1 MSRIDTLQDDRG
13 LLTCFQGAMVKD
25 EWQQAY
31 QTAHSVSTLDDFIYM
46 INGDSWESSL
56 TSFVEAVPSLKGNR
70 IAVARFKSSFEAGR
84 LALRQAATPATKSE
98 DVDEVLPDGTMQQL
112 NAEWT
117 KRVPL
122 GFWSVF
128 GNPVNNCAAGFI
140 VSGARCNMTVLDV
153 KKIRSVLSMAIPRT
167 QESVQLPGG
176 LVLGFDKEVVATTR
190 TVTEYYWALRILAH
204 AWGWAGNYNVTWE
217 GHPSSWW
224 SSLQLWAT
232 LTRRS
237 ETPWTMGKDP
247 LFGFKETMS
256 SHEERWLP
264 WCGVAPQRAW
274 HWAKQCGRPTWNG
287 DRRPSSRPWRAHTHL
302 PPNAPLTTLLKSNL
316 NGDSSRVTPIRLSAR
331 SRVARRSV
339 SRLTTAVDVPMPS
352 APTFTHVTLGWKVV
366 PPVWAVATIGFITNR
381 DSSPGL
387 RGVLVQ
393 HLHRRSLLLKKD
405 RGVTLGV
412 HPLLLALLG
421 LPLGQSAWRD
431 NQMPLEMCC

>member
-1 MSRIDTLQDDRG
+1 
-13 LLTCFQGAMVKD
+13 MVKD

-117 KRVPL
+117 KRYHLAFEASLEPSEQLRSRVYRE
-122 GFWSVF
+122 W
-128 GNPVNNCAAGFI
+128 
-140 VSGARCNMTVLDV
+140 RKCNMTVLDV

-217 GHPSSWW
+217 GHPILMMELSAALGYADKALRDTMDYGKG
-224 SSLQLWAT
+224 SLVWLQRNDVLTRGKMAT
-232 LTRRS
+232 LVRRG
-237 ETPWTMGKDP
+237 TPA
-247 LFGFKETMS
+247 
-256 SHEERWLP
+256 
-264 WCGVAPQRAW
+264 GVALGEAVREV
-274 HWAKQCGRPTWNG
+274 G
-287 DRRPSSRPWRAHTHL
+287 DRPPSSRPWRAHTHL

-316 NGDSSRVTPIRLSAR
+316 NGDS
-331 SRVARRSV
+331 
-339 SRLTTAVDVPMPS
+339 
-352 APTFTHVTLGWKVV
+352 
-366 PPVWAVATIGFITNR
+366 
-381 DSSPGL
+381 
-387 RGVLVQ
+387 
-393 HLHRRSLLLKKD
+393 
-405 RGVTLGV
+405 
-412 HPLLLALLG
+412 
-421 LPLGQSAWRD
+421 
-431 NQMPLEMCC
+431 